1 MQPHSYPLG
10 DIAAYLEVEL
20 RGDANAIISGLA
32 TLSSAG
38 AGDLAF
44 LSNPKFENQLA
55 TCQAEAVILHPN
67 HASQFAS
74 NCLIADDPYLAY
86 ARISHWF
93 DPAQRPSDYID
104 SRAVI
109 HPTANVANDVFIG
122 ANVVIDADV
131 HIGQGCQIGANS
143 TIGAGSI
150 IGNNCEIKANVSI
163 YHGVRLGDKVTVH
176 SGAVLGADGFGFA
189 PKDSGG
195 WEKIYQVGGV
205 VVGDNV
211 EIGACTTIDRGAIE
225 DTVIG
230 NGVIID
236 NHVQIAHNARVGD
249 NSAMAA
255 YSALAGSATLG
266 KNCVLAGLAHV
277 VGHVNICDNVKLTA
291 HTLITKDITQAG
303 SYSSASTPLMSTKM
317 WRKNAV
323 RIAQLNDLALRIR
336 ELENK

>member
-20 RGDANAIISGLA
+20 RGNADAIISGLA

-86 ARISHWF
+86 AKISHWF
-93 DPAQRPSDYID
+93 DPAQRSSDYID

-109 HPTANVANDVFIG
+109 HPTANVANNVFIG
-122 ANVVIDADV
+122 ANAVIDADV

-150 IGNNCEIKANVSI
+150 IGNHCDIKPNVAI

-176 SGAVLGADGFGFA
+176 SGAAVSYTHLTL
-189 PKDSGG
+189 P
-195 WEKIYQVGGV
+195 
-205 VVGDNV
+205 
-211 EIGACTTIDRGAIE
+211 TTPY
-225 DTVIG
+225 V
-230 NGVIID
+230 
-236 NHVQIAHNARVGD
+236 
-249 NSAMAA
+249 
-255 YSALAGSATLG
+255 
-266 KNCVLAGLAHV
+266 
-277 VGHVNICDNVKLTA
+277 
-291 HTLITKDITQAG
+291 
-303 SYSSASTPLMSTKM
+303 
-317 WRKNAV
+317 
-323 RIAQLNDLALRIR
+323 
-336 ELENK
+336 